1 MPNVFAI
8 PASAP
13 FAETLAKGLLA
24 QVDTDKDKLALSRT
38 TIYLP
43 TRRAVRNFAEVFA
56 RELGGA
62 ALLPDMKP
70 LGDVDEDDFL
80 FDASGNDLTLPPA
93 IAPMRRQ
100 LQFAALVREFRK
112 HDAPLTFAQAASL
125 AGGLTQFFD
134 EAQTQRADLSQLEK
148 IVPTQF
154 AQHWERVWKFLD
166 ILRTAWPAIL
176 ESEGA
181 IDPAARRDAALT
193 ALAQHLKERPPQGPV
208 IAAGSTGSIPATA
221 DLLRV
226 IANLPN
232 GAVVLPGLDRE
243 LDKTSWN
250 DLDEGHPQYGM
261 RELLRGMGV
270 KREDV
275 RDWQPVAAANA
286 PREMLLRETLRPAPT
301 TDAWRAIA
309 ESGTG
314 EIAKGFDGLS
324 VLNAAHPGEEAASI
338 ALILREVLE
347 TPGKTAALVT
357 PDRNLARRVAA
368 EMRRWDIRIDDS
380 AGVPL
385 ANTPPG
391 AFLCLLAEA
400 ADAKFAPVALL
411 ALLKHPLASG
421 GEDTVTFR
429 AHVRELD
436 LVLRGPR
443 PDPGLDGIARR
454 IEAKIADRKSRGRD
468 TASLTALAQWFANL
482 AEILR
487 PSNEILTGSDILLS
501 DVLEHHIATA
511 EALSVTDAGA
521 LPLWSGEAGNI
532 AATFAAALEE
542 AAADLPSIEASS
554 YPVLFRALAE
564 GPKVRPVFG
573 RHPRLSILGP
583 LEARLQSFDTV
594 VLGGL
599 NEGTWPQSASADPW
613 LSRPMRK
620 SLGLEQPERAI
631 GLSAHD
637 FAALASGPRVILTR
651 ALKADGSPTIA
662 SRWLQRLEQ
671 LAKGLRLEERLKP
684 EQPYEQ
690 WTRALNQTPAQHI
703 ERPAPRP
710 PVALRPRDLTVTEI
724 ETWLRDPYA
733 IYAKHVL
740 KLRPLDPL
748 DGEIGPLERGTAVH
762 DALEIFLK
770 EYRDHLPTDA
780 TQRLIEIGNEI
791 FAKEGVPHSVL
802 AIWRPRF
809 ERAAKWFVE
818 AERKRRAGIAQ
829 IFLEIEGKRTFA
841 NDTFLLRCRADRIDI
856 LRSGGA
862 AIIDY
867 KTGKP
872 PTDKQV
878 RTLSPQL
885 PLEGAILGGGGF
897 ADIGARTTDEL
908 IYIRFSGDA
917 SAGEVRWVKDGAA
930 LVAKAEA
937 DLTDLIA
944 LFDDPE
950 HPYLSRIR
958 PYRADTPGDYDHLA
972 RVREW
977 SLTGWESET

>member
-1 MPNVFAI
+1 MPNVFTI

-13 FAETLAKGLLA
+13 FAATLVKGLLA
-24 QVDTDKDKLALSRT
+24 QVDLENDKLALSRA

-56 RELGGA
+56 RALGGA

-70 LGDVDEDDFL
+70 LGDVDEDDLL
-80 FDASGNDLTLPPA
+80 FDAASDDLTLPPA

-100 LQFAALVREFRK
+100 LRLAALVREFRK
-112 HDAPLTFAQAASL
+112 HEDPLTFAQAASL
-125 AGGLTQFFD
+125 AAGLAQFFD
-134 EAQTQRADLSQLEK
+134 EAQTQRVDLAQLPK
-148 IVPTQF
+148 IVPERF
-154 AQHWERVWKFLD
+154 AQHWQKIWKFLG
-166 ILRTAWPAIL
+166 LLGEAWPAIL
-176 ESEGA
+176 QSEGA
-181 IDPAARRDAALT
+181 LDPAARRDMALT
-193 ALAQHLKERPPQGPV
+193 ALARRLEKNPAQGPV

-226 IANLPN
+226 IASLPE

-243 LDKTSWN
+243 LDEKSWN

-275 RDWQPVAAANA
+275 RDWQAVIAANM

-309 ESGTG
+309 ERGTSA
-314 EIAKGFDGLS
+314 IAKGFEGLS
-324 VLNAAHPGEEAASI
+324 ILNAAHPGEEAASI

-347 TPGKTAALVT
+347 TPAKTAALVT

-391 AFLCLLAEA
+391 TFLCLLAEA
-400 ADAKFAPVALL
+400 ADAKFSPVSLL
-411 ALLKHPLASG
+411 ALLKHPLASDD
-421 GEDTVTFR
+421 ETQAAFR
-429 AHVRELD
+429 AHARQLD
-436 LVLRGPR
+436 MALRGPR
-443 PDPGLDGIARR
+443 PDPGLDGIARVLN
-454 IEAKIADRKSRGRD
+454 AAIADLKMRERD
-468 TASLTALAQWFANL
+468 TARLAAVAEWFANVASL
-482 AEILR
+482 LR
-487 PSNEILTGSDILLS
+487 PLEEAIHSTDISLS
-501 DVLEHHIATA
+501 DVIARHIAVA
-511 EALSVTDAGA
+511 EALAGTA
-521 LPLWSGEAGNI
+521 LWSGEAGNM
-532 AATFAAALEE
+532 AASFVAALED
-542 AAADLPSIEASS
+542 AAADLPLVEASS

-599 NEGTWPQSASADPW
+599 NEGTWPQGAAADPW
-613 LSRPMRK
+613 LSRPMRTA
-620 SLGLEQPERAI
+620 LGLEQPERAI

-637 FAALASGPRVILTR
+637 FAALASGPHVVLTR
-651 ALKADGSPTIA
+651 ALKTDGSPTIA

-671 LAKGLRLEERLKP
+671 LAKGLDLHDALTPQRP
-684 EQPYEQ
+684 FEQ
-690 WTRALNQTPAQHI
+690 WVRALYDVKPKHI
-703 ERPAPRP
+703 QRPAPKP
-710 PVALRPRDLTVTEI
+710 PVALRPRNLTVTEI

-770 EYRDHLPTDA
+770 EFRDHLPENAA
-780 TQRLIEIGNEI
+780 TRLIEIGDDV
-791 FAKEGVPHSVL
+791 FRKEGVPRSVL

-809 ERAAKWFVE
+809 ARAAKWFVG
-818 AERKRRAGIAQ
+818 AERQRRADIAQ
-829 IFLEIEGKRTFA
+829 IFLEIEGAREFGGVA
-841 NDTFLLRCRADRIDI
+841 GPFLLRCRADRVDI
-856 LRSGGA
+856 LKTGGA

-878 RTLSPQL
+878 RTLRPQL
-885 PLEGAILGGGGF
+885 TLEGAILEGGGF
-897 ADIGARTTDEL
+897 RETGARAIDAL
-908 IYIRFSGDA
+908 IYIQFSGDA
-917 SAGEVRWVKDGAA
+917 KMGEIHAVKDGPS
-930 LVAKAEA
+930 LIPKAEA

-944 LFDDPE
+944 LFDDAE
-950 HPYLSRIR
+950 HPYLSRIA

-977 SLTGWESET
+977 SLTGWESEP